1 MNKTTINKIK
11 GTIYGQVI
19 GDALGLGAEFMSKE
33 EVRDNYPNGL
43 TDYEQIVQDKHRSRW
58 ERGAWTDDTDQF
70 LCIMDSLLD
79 KGKVELL
86 DIAKRFYQWYKAE
99 PMGIGSTTLSVL
111 AMPQYIKYPQKAA
124 HLVWKLKGKDLAPN
138 GALMRNAIVGIWDY
152 ENQGQVRKNS
162 KEICQ
167 LTHYDQRC
175 VDSCIIHSQI
185 ISAELAHGGCSSD
198 YLKDLIDILDPRI
211 KTYLGEHLTADIR
224 TLKLG
229 EQQGMGYTIKA
240 LAAALWAYT
249 YANSFE
255 HGLLKIINEGGDADT
270 NGCIAASVLGA
281 KFGFESIPKRWVEG
295 IYQKEEI
302 DRRVEALVNS
312 ILNK

>member
-1 MNKTTINKIK
+1 M
-11 GTIYGQVI
+11 
-19 GDALGLGAEFMSKE
+19 LE
-33 EVRDNYPNGL
+33 
-43 TDYEQIVQDKHRSRW
+43 
-58 ERGAWTDDTDQF
+58 
-70 LCIMDSLLD
+70 
-79 KGKVELL
+79 KGKVDLP
-86 DIAKRFYQWYKAE
+86 DIANRFYQWYKAN
-99 PMGIGSTTLSVL
+99 PKDVGNTTMAVLS
-111 AMPQYIKYPQKAA
+111 MPQYVKNPQKSAQFI
-124 HLVWKLKGKDLAPN
+124 WKDHGKNNAPN

-152 ENQGQVRKNS
+152 DNQGQVRKNS
-162 KEICQ
+162 KEICH

-211 KTYLGEHLTADIR
+211 KAYLGEFLTADIR

-240 LAAALWAYT
+240 LAVALWAYT

-281 KFGFESIPKRWVEG
+281 KFGFDSIPERWVEG
-295 IYQKEEI
+295 IYHKEEI
-302 DRRVEALVNS
+302 EYRVEALINNIS
-312 ILNK
+312 NK